1 MLAAPSGVLLPANCW
16 RMAPQSSGYVKEQM
30 GHASIQTTVDI
41 YGHLIQG
48 ANRNEV
54 NRLEDAAFGGA
65 ELLQKAG

>member
-1 MLAAPSGVLLPANCW
+1 
-16 RMAPQSSGYVKEQM
+16 M
-30 GHASIQTTVDI
+30 GHASIQWGDPPGRRTIRRIVLLQTTVDI

-54 NRLEDAAFGGA
+54 NRLDDAAFGGA